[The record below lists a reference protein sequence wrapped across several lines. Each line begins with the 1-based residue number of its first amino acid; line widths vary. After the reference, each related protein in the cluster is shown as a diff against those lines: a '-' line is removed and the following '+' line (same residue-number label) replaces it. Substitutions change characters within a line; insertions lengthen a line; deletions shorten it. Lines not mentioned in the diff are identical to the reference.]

1 MLRMSV
7 EAAVAATPQLE
18 ESPPSTGLPPGP
30 QLPRWVQTFGFL
42 LGGTR
47 FLEACRRRYGGA
59 VYMQT
64 VFDEGF
70 VMLFDPPLVR
80 EVFQGPHER
89 LNAGEAN
96 RLLGPILGSRSVLV
110 LDGTEHLRHRK
121 LMLPPFH
128 GRRMRLY
135 EDAVRDAADAE
146 IDAWPLGAPFA
157 LLPSLQSL
165 TLRVIVRAAFGYE
178 PGPAEEEL
186 RRRLRAMVTP
196 VAQPRGMLSLFLLPR
211 LGLKQGRRRFD
222 EAREAV
228 DELLYAEIE
237 KRRADSGLTKRDDVF
252 SALLLAED
260 ENGERLS
267 ASEVRDE
274 LVTLLVAG
282 HETTATGLAWTLDL
296 LLREPAV
303 LARAQTGDDA
313 YVDAIVKES
322 LRLRPV
328 IPAVGRVVRGSP
340 FELGEYVIPEGVE
353 LNPSIRVMHMR
364 EDLYPQAKRFCPE
377 RFLGPDAPD
386 TYTWI
391 PFGGGTR
398 RCLGAS
404 FAQMEM
410 RVVLRRI
417 LERTSLRLMARRRD
431 RARFRAITLAPKHGV
446 RVSLERRAASPV
458 GLRG

>member
-1 MLRMSV
+1 MSA
-7 EAAVAATPQLE
+7 EAAVTLAPAVKDG
-18 ESPPSTGLPPGP
+18 SPAVRLPPGP
-30 QLPRWVQTFGFL
+30 RLPRWMQTLGFVF
-42 LGGTR
+42 GGTR
-47 FLEACRRRYGGA
+47 FLELCRRRYGGA

-64 VFDEGF
+64 VFDQGF

-80 EVFQGPHER
+80 QVFQGPHER

-96 RLLGPILGSRSVLV
+96 QLLGPLLGIRSVLV
-110 LDGTEHLRHRK
+110 LDGAEHLRHRR

-128 GRRMRLY
+128 GRRMQVY
-135 EDAVRDAADAE
+135 EDVVRDATDAE
-146 IDAWPLGAPFA
+146 IDSWPRDEPFA

-165 TLRVIVRAAFGYE
+165 TLRVMVRAVFGYRR
-178 PGPAEEEL
+178 GAAEDEL
-186 RRRLRAMVTP
+186 ARRLRAMVAP
-196 VAQPRGMLSLFLLPR
+196 VTRPRGMLSLLVAPR
-211 LGLKQGRRRFD
+211 LGLNRGRRRFD
-222 EAREAV
+222 EARQAV

-237 KRRADSGLTKRDDVF
+237 QRRADRDLAQRDDVF
-252 SALLLAED
+252 SALLLAQD

-267 ASEVRDE
+267 ANEVRDE

-282 HETTATGLAWTLDL
+282 HETTATGLAWAFDL
-296 LLREPAV
+296 LLREPAL
-303 LARAQTGDDA
+303 LARARSGDVA
-313 YVDAIVKES
+313 YLDAIVKEA

-328 IPAVGRVVRGSP
+328 IPAVGRVVRGAP
-340 FELGEYVIPEGVE
+340 FQLGEYVIGEGVE

-364 EDLYPQAKRFCPE
+364 EDLYPQPKRFRPE

-410 RVVLRRI
+410 RVALRRI
-417 LERTSLRLMARRRD
+417 LQRTSLRLTARRPE
-431 RARFRAITLAPKHGV
+431 RAQLRAITLVPKHGV
-446 RVSLERRAASPV
+446 RVSLAPAA
-458 GLRG
+458 

>member
-1 MLRMSV
+1 MSV
-7 EAAVAATPQLE
+7 EAAVAGAAKLE
-18 ESPPSTGLPPGP
+18 RRLPSARLPPGP
-30 QLPRWVQTFGFL
+30 QLPRWVLTFGFL
-42 LGGTR
+42 LGGGW
-47 FLEACRRRYGGA
+47 FLERCRRRYGGA
-59 VYMQT
+59 VYMRT

-80 EVFQGPHER
+80 QVFQGPHER

-96 RLLGPILGSRSVLV
+96 QLLGPILGGRSVLV
-110 LDGTEHLRHRK
+110 LDGGEHLRHRK

-128 GRRMRLY
+128 GRRMQLY
-135 EDAVRDAADAE
+135 EDVVRDAADAE
-146 IDAWPLGAPFA
+146 IDAWPLGEPFA

-165 TLRVIVRAAFGYE
+165 TLRVIVRAVFGYE
-178 PGPAEEEL
+178 PGAAEEEL

-211 LGLKQGRRRFD
+211 LGLNRGRRRFD

-228 DELLYAEIE
+228 DELLYTEIE
-237 KRRADSGLTKRDDVF
+237 NRRADSDLRERDDVF

-267 ASEVRDE
+267 AREVRDE
-274 LVTLLVAG
+274 LVTLLMAG
-282 HETTATGLAWTLDL
+282 HETTATGLAWTFDL
-296 LLREPAV
+296 VLREPGV
-303 LARAQTGDDA
+303 LARARSGDDA
-313 YVDAIVKES
+313 YLDAVVKES
-322 LRLRPV
+322 LRMRPV
-328 IPAVGRVVRGSP
+328 IPAVGRIVRGAP

-364 EDLYPQAKRFCPE
+364 EDLYPQAKRFRPE

-417 LERTSLRLMARRRD
+417 LERSSLRLVARRPD
-431 RARFRAITLAPKHGV
+431 RAQFRAITLAPKHGV
-446 RVSLERRAASPV
+446 RVSLERRAAS
-458 GLRG
+458 R

>member
-1 MLRMSV
+1 MSV
-7 EAAVAATPQLE
+7 DTAVVAAPELE
-18 ESPPSTGLPPGP
+18 ERPPSPRLPPGP

-42 LGGTR
+42 LGGFR
-47 FLEACRRRYGGA
+47 FLELCHRRYGGA
-59 VYMQT
+59 VYLQT

-80 EVFQGPHER
+80 QVFQGPHER

-110 LDGTEHLRHRK
+110 LDGAEHLRHRK
-121 LMLPPFH
+121 LMLPAFH
-128 GRRMRLY
+128 GRRMQLY
-135 EDAVRDAADAE
+135 EDVVRDAADAE
-146 IDAWPLGAPFA
+146 IDSWPLGEPFA

-165 TLRVIVRAAFGYE
+165 TLGVIVHAVFGYE
-178 PGPAEEEL
+178 PGRAAEEL
-186 RRRLRAMVTP
+186 RRRLRAMVRP
-196 VAQPRGMLSLFLLPR
+196 VAQPRGMLALFLLPR
-211 LGLKQGRRRFD
+211 LGLSRGRRTFE
-222 EAREAV
+222 EARQGV

-237 KRRADSGLTKRDDVF
+237 ARRADPDLPERDDVF

-260 ENGERLS
+260 ANGERLS

-282 HETTATGLAWTLDL
+282 HETTATGLAWTFDL
-296 LLREPAV
+296 LLRERAV
-303 LARAQTGDDA
+303 LDRAQSGDDA
-313 YVDAIVKES
+313 YLDAVVKES

-328 IPAVGRVVRGSP
+328 IPAVGRVVRGGP
-340 FELGEYVIPEGVE
+340 FALDEFVIPEGVE

-364 EDLYPQAKRFCPE
+364 EDLYPQAKRFRPE

-391 PFGGGTR
+391 PFGGGSR

-410 RVVLRRI
+410 RVALRRI
-417 LERTSLRLMARRRD
+417 LERASLRPVARRPD
-431 RARFRAITLAPKHGV
+431 RAQFRAITLAPRHGV
-446 RVSLERRAASPV
+446 RVLVERRTAEAHS
-458 GLRG
+458 

>member
-1 MLRMSV
+1 
-7 EAAVAATPQLE
+7 
-18 ESPPSTGLPPGP
+18 
-30 QLPRWVQTFGFL
+30 
-42 LGGTR
+42 
-47 FLEACRRRYGGA
+47 
-59 VYMQT
+59 
-64 VFDEGF
+64 VFH
-70 VMLFDPPLVR
+70 
-80 EVFQGPHER
+80 GPHER

-96 RLLGPILGSRSVLV
+96 RLLAPILGSRSVLV
-110 LDGTEHLRHRK
+110 LDGAEHLRHRK

-128 GRRMRLY
+128 GRRMQLY
-135 EDAVRDAADAE
+135 ENVVRDAADAE
-146 IDAWPLGAPFA
+146 IDAWPLGKPFA

-165 TLRVIVRAAFGYE
+165 TLRVIVRAVFGYE
-178 PGPAEEEL
+178 PGAAEEEL

-211 LGLKQGRRRFD
+211 LGLNRGRRRFD

-237 KRRADSGLTKRDDVF
+237 NRRADSDLRERDDVF

-267 ASEVRDE
+267 AREVRDE
-274 LVTLLVAG
+274 LVTLLMAG
-282 HETTATGLAWTLDL
+282 HETTATGLAWTFDL
-296 LLREPAV
+296 LLREPGV

-313 YVDAIVKES
+313 YLDAIVKES

-328 IPAVGRVVRGSP
+328 IPAVGRIVRGSS

-364 EDLYPQAKRFCPE
+364 EDLYPQAKRFRPE
-377 RFLGPDAPD
+377 RFLEPDAPD

-404 FAQMEM
+404 FAQVEM
-410 RVVLRRI
+410 RIVLRRV
-417 LERTSLRLMARRRD
+417 LERCTLRPGDPKLSEIHFRGITQAPRNGALAIQD
-431 RARFRAITLAPKHGV
+431 RAPRAG
-446 RVSLERRAASPV
+446 SDQ
-458 GLRG
+458 

>member
-1 MLRMSV
+1 MLSMSV
-7 EAAVAATPQLE
+7 EAAVGSAPQLDE
-18 ESPPSTGLPPGP
+18 RLPSRLPPGP
-30 QLPRWVQTFGFL
+30 QLPRWVLTFGFL
-42 LGGTR
+42 LGGPR
-47 FLEACRRRYGGA
+47 FLELCRRRYGGA
-59 VYMQT
+59 VYMRT

-80 EVFQGPHER
+80 QVFHGPHER

-96 RLLGPILGSRSVLV
+96 RLLAPILGSRSVLV
-110 LDGTEHLRHRK
+110 LDGAEHLRHRK

-128 GRRMRLY
+128 GRRMQLY
-135 EDAVRDAADAE
+135 ENVVRDAADAE
-146 IDAWPLGAPFA
+146 IDAWPLGKPFA

-165 TLRVIVRAAFGYE
+165 TLRVIVRAVFGYE
-178 PGPAEEEL
+178 PGAAEEEL

-211 LGLKQGRRRFD
+211 LGLNRGRRRFD

-237 KRRADSGLTKRDDVF
+237 NRRADSDLRERDDVF

-267 ASEVRDE
+267 ATEVRDE
-274 LVTLLVAG
+274 LVTLLMAG
-282 HETTATGLAWTLDL
+282 HETTATGLAWTFDL
-296 LLREPAV
+296 LLREPGV

-313 YVDAIVKES
+313 YLDAIVKES

-328 IPAVGRVVRGSP
+328 IPAVGRIVRGSS

-364 EDLYPQAKRFCPE
+364 EDLYPQAKRFRPE
-377 RFLGPDAPD
+377 RFLEPDAPD

-410 RVVLRRI
+410 RIVLRRI
-417 LERTSLRLMARRRD
+417 LERTSLRLIARRPD
-431 RARFRAITLAPKHGV
+431 RAQFRAITLAPKHGV
-446 RVSLERRAASPV
+446 RVSLERRAV
-458 GLRG
+458 GITTG

>member
-1 MLRMSV
+1 MSV
-7 EAAVAATPQLE
+7 EAAVPAAPQLAE
-18 ESPPSTGLPPGP
+18 RRAPTRLPPGP
-30 QLPRWVQTFGFL
+30 RLPRWVQTFGFL
-42 LGGTR
+42 LGGIR
-47 FLEACRRRYGGA
+47 FLELCRRRYGGA

-80 EVFQGPHER
+80 QVFQGPHEG

-96 RLLGPILGSRSVLV
+96 RLLGAILGNRSVLV

-128 GRRMRLY
+128 GRRMQLY
-135 EDAVRDAADAE
+135 EGVVRDAADAE
-146 IDAWPLGAPFA
+146 IDAWPLGRPFA

-165 TLRVIVRAAFGYE
+165 TLRVIVRAVFGYE

-211 LGLKQGRRRFD
+211 LGLDRGRRRFD
-222 EAREAV
+222 AAREAV

-237 KRRADSGLTKRDDVF
+237 KRRADPDLTGRDDVF

-274 LVTLLVAG
+274 LVTLLMAG
-282 HETTATGLAWTLDL
+282 HETTATGLAWTFDL
-296 LLREPAV
+296 LLRERAV
-303 LARAQTGDDA
+303 LARAHSGDDA
-313 YVDAIVKES
+313 YLDAIVKES

-328 IPAVGRVVRGSP
+328 IPAVGRIVRGAP
-340 FELGEYVIPEGVE
+340 FELDEYVIPEGVE
-353 LNPSIRVMHMR
+353 LNPSIRVMHGR
-364 EDLYPQAKRFCPE
+364 EDLYPQAKRFRPE

-410 RVVLRRI
+410 RVALRRI
-417 LERTSLRLMARRRD
+417 LERTSLRLIARGQD
-431 RARFRAITLAPKHGV
+431 RAQFRAITLAPKHGV
-446 RVSLERRAASPV
+446 RVSLERRAASA
-458 GLRG
+458 L